1 MYFIFNNDL
10 LKAQSKLGIV
20 DHATTWRI
28 MKPSSTDQGVPS
40 IIPIPDPSASDIA
53 QYVEQIT
60 LELYHLARHKKLDL
74 LAYFLTMANMEAQEQ
89 ARADHNPG

>member
-1 MYFIFNNDL
+1 
-10 LKAQSKLGIV
+10 
-20 DHATTWRI
+20 
-28 MKPSSTDQGVPS
+28 MKPPSTDRGAPRLIPVPE
-40 IIPIPDPSASDIA
+40 PSATDIA

-89 ARADHNPG
+89 ARSQCDEE